1 MDHMM
6 PGMDGIEATRI
17 IRNEIDSEYARTVPI
32 IALTANALLGNDTM
46 FLENGF
52 QAFLAKP
59 IDILRM
65 DNILNIWVRDKA
77 KEKKLKKD
85 AEQALAQTTEQTTEP
100 STAQTSEQ
108 TIKQSEAQTTERS
121 TQQAGSSKLLKNGV
135 IPGLDIAE
143 GLARLDNDEESYV
156 RILKSYITHIP
167 EFAETVRQETTGDLY
182 KYRIAVHGIKGSSRG
197 IGAHDLGTKAEE
209 LENAA
214 KKGDTSFIQNNTG
227 PFLASV
233 GNFITVLEGF
243 IKALDA
249 QAEQPE

>member
-1 MDHMM
+1 MM

-17 IRNEIDSEYARTVPI
+17 IRNDIDSEYARTVPI

-65 DNILNIWVRDKA
+65 DNILNIWVRDKTL
-77 KEKKLKKD
+77 EKKLKKD
-85 AEQALAQTTEQTTEP
+85 AEQALAQTTAQSTEQT
-100 STAQTSEQ
+100 AEQ
-108 TIKQSEAQTTERS
+108 S
-121 TQQAGSSKLLKNGV
+121 TQQAEGSKLLKNGV
-135 IPGLDIAE
+135 IPGLDISE

-167 EFAETVRQETTGDLY
+167 EFAETVRQEAAGDLY
-182 KYRIAVHGIKGSSRG
+182 KYRIAVHGIKGSCKG
-197 IGAHDLGTKAEE
+197 IGAQDLGAKAEE

-214 KKGDTSFIQNNTG
+214 KKGDSTFIQNNTG

-249 QAEQPE
+249 QADQPE